1 MDANSLAHTKWNC
14 KYHIVFAPK
23 YRRKIIY
30 GELRQDIANIL
41 SMLCKRKEVHIVEA
55 EICRDHVHMLV
66 EIPPK
71 MSVLEFVGYLKSK
84 STLMIFERHANLK
97 YKYGNRH
104 FWCRGYYV
112 DTVGKNA
119 KKIEE
124 YIRNQLRED
133 LEYDQMSLKEYIDPF
148 TGEPVNQSNRK
159 K

>member
-1 MDANSLAHTKWNC
+1 MDINSLAHTKWNC

-30 GELRQDIANIL
+30 EQLKRDIANIL
-41 SMLCKRKEVHIVEA
+41 SMLCKRKGVKIVEA
-55 EICRDHVHMLV
+55 EVCPDHIHMLE
-66 EIPPK
+66 EIPPSI
-71 MSVLEFVGYLKSK
+71 SVSSFKKNIKGK
-84 STLMIFERHANLK
+84 STLMIFERQANLK

-124 YIRNQLRED
+124 YVKN
-133 LEYDQMSLKEYIDPF
+133 
-148 TGEPVNQSNRK
+148 
-159 K
+159 